1 MPKLSS
7 IKQLASVVLAL
18 AIFGLGGCAS
28 MDATINEAA
37 FDQNIQYEVA
47 PSAEITQIA
56 YGIKPYKGADRLH
69 MSITVK
75 NKASETKR
83 FRVNIFLPDGTSA
96 GGLYP
101 RKVKGDVTGV
111 PAGEE
116 HTREFP
122 MLYNQLPSGF
132 TILIKELG

>member
-1 MPKLSS
+1 MPKPSRIEL
-7 IKQLASVVLAL
+7 LASVVLAI
-18 AIFGLGGCAS
+18 AIFGLGGCATT
-28 MDATINEAA
+28 DADVNETA
-37 FDQNIQYEVA
+37 FQQNIQYEVTA
-47 PSAEITQIA
+47 SAEITNIA
-56 YGIKPYKGADRLH
+56 YCIKPYKGTDRLH
-69 MSITVK
+69 MSVTVK
-75 NKASETKR
+75 NKAAETKR

-101 RKVKGDVTGV
+101 RKVKDDVTGV